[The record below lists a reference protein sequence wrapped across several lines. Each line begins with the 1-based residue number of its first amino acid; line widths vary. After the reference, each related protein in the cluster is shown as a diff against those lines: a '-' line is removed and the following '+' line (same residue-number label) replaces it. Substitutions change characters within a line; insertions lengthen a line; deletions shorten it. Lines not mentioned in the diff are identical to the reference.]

1 MANDQIKAELE
12 ALRAQLEAL
21 KRAEK
26 EREQEKSSPAGSAG
40 GDNPPADGEGVVSG
54 NPETEPESSELLAQF
69 RELLDSLDEELKE
82 SNPTTLLAVFTL
94 GIVVGRLL
102 PR

>member
-1 MANDQIKAELE
+1 MANDSIQAELEQLRTQLE
-12 ALRAQLEAL
+12 ALR
-21 KRAEK
+21 RAEADRAASG
-26 EREQEKSSPAGSAG
+26 ERNDAADAPEEPGDDDG
-40 GDNPPADGEGVVSG
+40 G
-54 NPETEPESSELLAQF
+54 SELLAQF

-94 GIVVGRLL
+94 GILVGRLL